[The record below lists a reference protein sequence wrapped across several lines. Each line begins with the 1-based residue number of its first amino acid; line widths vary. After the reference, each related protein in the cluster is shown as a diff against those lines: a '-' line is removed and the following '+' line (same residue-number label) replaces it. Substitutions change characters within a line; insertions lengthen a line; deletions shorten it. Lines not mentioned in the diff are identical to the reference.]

1 MPAPAYFVS
10 GIGTEVGKTV
20 SSALLVRH
28 FGADYWKPIQSGDL
42 DYSDTDKVTA
52 WAELSP
58 ERVHAE
64 RFRFKTPA
72 SPHYAAALEGKT
84 IQLSDFQLPAT
95 NQPLIVEGAGGLL
108 VPLNDEHTILD
119 LIDQLK
125 IPVFLVS
132 RHYLG
137 SINHTLMSIA
147 MLQARNIPIA
157 GLIYSGVDDKDTVDI
172 IQRQTGIV
180 PFWEIGELEALEA
193 AAFVRRLSVL

>member
-1 MPAPAYFVS
+1 MSAPAYFVS

-28 FGADYWKPIQSGDL
+28 FQADYWKPIQSGDL
-42 DYSDTDKVTA
+42 DYSDTDKVTT
-52 WAELSP
+52 WAELDP
-58 ERVHAE
+58 ERVHPE

-72 SPHYAAALEGKT
+72 SPHYAAALEGQQ
-84 IQLSDFQLPAT
+84 IQVSDFRLPVT
-95 NQPLIVEGAGGLL
+95 DQPLIVEGAGGLL
-108 VPLNDEHTILD
+108 VPLNDQQTILD
-119 LIDQLK
+119 LIAYLH

-147 MLQARNIPIA
+147 MLRARSIPIA

-172 IQRQTGIV
+172 IQRQTGLA
-180 PFWEIGELEALEA
+180 PFWEIGELPSLEPTVFA
-193 AAFVRRLSVL
+193 ARLSEL